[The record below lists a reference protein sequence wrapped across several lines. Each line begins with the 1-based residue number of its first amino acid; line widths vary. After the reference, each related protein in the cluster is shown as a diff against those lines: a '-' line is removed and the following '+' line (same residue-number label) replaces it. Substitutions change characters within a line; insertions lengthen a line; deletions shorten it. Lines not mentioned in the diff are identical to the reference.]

1 MFFEINNLPDGTF
14 SNSSYLARD
23 LWLNHDEG
31 WTTNDIGVA
40 RIIFKGYVE
49 SQEIDIKFLNQIY
62 QDPTPRYQGN
72 FLAVIVKANGEIV
85 ITHDRHRGTPLLM
98 RQYPFSI
105 TNLPG
110 KD

>member
-14 SNSSYLARD
+14 SNSSYLIRD

-49 SQEIDIKFLNQIY
+49 SQEIDIKFLNQI
-62 QDPTPRYQGN
+62 
-72 FLAVIVKANGEIV
+72 
-85 ITHDRHRGTPLLM
+85 
-98 RQYPFSI
+98 
-105 TNLPG
+105 
-110 KD
+110 